1 MSGLRSW
8 LLRAARAE
16 RIDLRGKQMIVTGTA
31 PGSIGFETAR
41 QLAGWGADVV
51 ITTRRNP
58 EAVAAQLRERIASEP
73 GHGRIAAHPL
83 DLADAASTQAF
94 IAWLLGAH
102 GERLDVLIN
111 NAGIHLDLLSQWPQ
125 AQLTPD
131 GQERHWRT
139 NYLGSL
145 HLTLGLLPLL
155 RQTGRQFG
163 EARLVNVV
171 SQLHAKGSNADL
183 FGMQRPYNSW
193 LAYGNSKLALMHA
206 AFELQRRHG
215 AHDHLKTYC
224 LHPGAV
230 FTHIA
235 DRGLSGNPRM
245 EAVRR
250 AFAPV
255 EAFFLLTPEEGAQT
269 SVHCASN
276 PTADGGRY
284 WHGCQHAE
292 PSADSTDAEVSR
304 RLLKAT
310 EAWVASL
317 PAPE

>member
-1 MSGLRSW
+1 MSRIRSW
-8 LLRAARAE
+8 FLRAARAE
-16 RIDLRGKQMIVTGTA
+16 RIDLRGKQMVVTGAA

-73 GHGRIAAHPL
+73 GHGRIAAQAL

-94 IAWLLGAH
+94 ITWLLSTH

-111 NAGIHLDLLSQWPQ
+111 NAGIHLDLLSQWKQ

-163 EARLVNVV
+163 EARLINVV

-193 LAYGNSKLALMHA
+193 FAYGNSKLALMHA
-206 AFELQRRHG
+206 AQALQRRHG
-215 AHDHLKTYC
+215 ATDQLKTYS

-230 FTHIA
+230 YTHIA
-235 DRGLSGNPRM
+235 DQGLRGNPRL

-269 SVHCASN
+269 SVHCASS

-284 WHGCQHAE
+284 WQRCQPATA
-292 PSADSTDAEVSR
+292 SADSADTEVAR
-304 RLLKAT
+304 RLLEAT
-310 EAWVASL
+310 EAWYAGL
-317 PAPE
+317 PPQ

>member
-1 MSGLRSW
+1 MSGLRHW
-8 LLRAARAE
+8 FVRAPRAR
-16 RIDLRGKQMIVTGTA
+16 RVDLRGRRMIVTGTA

-41 QLAGWGADVV
+41 TLAAWGADLV

-58 EAVAAQLRERIASEP
+58 EAIAAQLRARIASEP
-73 GHGRIAAHPL
+73 GHGRIDAHPL
-83 DLADAASTQAF
+83 DLADAASVEAF
-94 IAWLLGAH
+94 TAWFLTNHGA
-102 GERLDVLIN
+102 RLDALLN

-125 AQLTPD
+125 ARLTPD
-131 GQERHWRT
+131 GHELHWRT

-145 HLTLGLLPLL
+145 HLTLNLLPLL
-155 RQTGRQFG
+155 CRTGRQHG

-171 SQLHAKGSNADL
+171 SQLHSKGRNIDL

-206 AFELQRRHG
+206 AFELRRRHG

-235 DRGLSGNPRM
+235 DQGLSGNPRM
-245 EAVRR
+245 VAMRR

-255 EAFFLLTPEEGAQT
+255 EAFFLLTPDEGAQT

-276 PTADGGRY
+276 PAADGGRY
-284 WHGCQHAE
+284 WQRCQHAE
-292 PSADSTDAEVSR
+292 SSADSADAAISR
-304 RLLKAT
+304 QLLEAT
-310 EAWVASL
+310 EAWYAGL
-317 PAPE
+317 PHP